1 MGNWQNFI
9 KTRLLQSWRFIRAAG
24 WITLI
29 ALPLVFIFYLSFLD
43 RLKSASPLEIA
54 GISLLIP
61 LTLHFGRKD
70 RKFLKKHG
78 YSLPLLFTMEY
89 LMLGSLITMPVIAL
103 YGQLLALPFLA
114 IGSFLLA
121 LLPALSSKIKGQHP
135 WQLPFIPLTAFE
147 FRAGFR
153 QYGWLLLLI
162 NLLGLIAS
170 KWVAPPLI
178 AILISTSLLPNIY
191 NYCEPKEWM
200 ENRMLQAGNLIK
212 VSLLHIGIWLLFLS
226 PLGIA
231 FLIFSN
237 EYWYLLLVSILISV
251 FYLLFAIFYKYANYW
266 PGRNKL
272 HTGLVSAFMWIG
284 LSIPFTAPICIIYV
298 ILLYRKAKI
307 RLAFFKTL

>member
-1 MGNWQNFI
+1 MRYWQNFI

-24 WITLI
+24 WIALI

-43 RLKSASPLEIA
+43 RLRPASPLEIA

-70 RKFLKKHG
+70 RKFLIKHG
-78 YSLPLLFTMEY
+78 YALPLLFTVEY
-89 LMLGSLITMPVIAL
+89 FILGSLITIPTIAL
-103 YGQLLALPFLA
+103 YGQLLALPLLA
-114 IGSFLLA
+114 IGSFFLA
-121 LLPALSSKIKGQHP
+121 LSPTFSSSIKGRAP
-135 WQLPFIPLTAFE
+135 WQLSFIPLTAYE

-153 QYGWLLLLI
+153 QYGWLLLLM

-170 KWVAPPLI
+170 KWTAPPLI
-178 AILISTSLLPNIY
+178 AILLCTSLLPNIY

-200 ENRMLQAGNLIK
+200 ENRMLQAGSLIK
-212 VSLLHIGIWLLFLS
+212 LSLLHIGIWLLFLAPIS
-226 PLGIA
+226 MA
-231 FLIFSN
+231 FLLFYN
-237 EYWYLLLVSILISV
+237 EYWYFLLVTLLISV

-284 LSIPFTAPICIIYV
+284 LTIPFTAPVCIIYV
-298 ILLYRKAKI
+298 ILLYRKAKA
-307 RLAFFKTL
+307 RLTFFKNL